1 MYNDWMETS
10 QEELDEFNNYY
21 RYVESVIMEKEGL
34 VEGKFG
40 ETFEYSF
47 VTKKGMSLNVVTYYR
62 LKKNGHKKSKSEK
75 EVEVLPFDRWKIC
88 NRRNKLLEQL
98 GI

>member
-1 MYNDWMETS
+1 MNDWMETS

-21 RYVESVIMEKEGL
+21 RYVESVISEKEGL
-34 VEGKFG
+34 IAGKFS
-40 ETFEYSF
+40 ECFEYSF

-62 LKKNGHKKSKSEK
+62 LKKNGHKMSKSEK
-75 EVEVLPFDRWKIC
+75 EVEVLPFDRWKISE
-88 NRRNKLLEQL
+88 RRNKLLEEL

>member
-21 RYVESVIMEKEGL
+21 RYVESVISEKEGL
-34 VEGKFG
+34 LAGKFS
-40 ETFEYSF
+40 ECFEYSF
-47 VTKKGMSLNVVTYYR
+47 VTKKGLSHNIVSYYR
-62 LKKNGHKKSKSEK
+62 LKKNGHKMSKSERQ
-75 EVEVLPFDRWKIC
+75 VEVLPFDRWKIC
-88 NRRNKLLEQL
+88 DKRDKLLTML